1 MATLATCGHQ
11 SIDGGTTSGSAKGIA
26 SVRESG
32 CTDGLPPVALFSGGC
47 PVCRR
52 VAVAHGRDIIIGS
65 LQQQAQLWKAL
76 LGNKYCT
83 ATQNTEPALQQ
94 RKHGPAKRGRCNDYL
109 YVSFIYRRRATLRL
123 VNAIQCI
130 VSHCMLMIFDRP
142 LETDC
147 ACWLVTAHTI
157 PAFPVAFSPPQSA
170 GRPSAPP
177 VSP

>member
-65 LQQQAQLWKAL
+65 LQQQAQLWRTL

-83 ATQNTEPALQQ
+83 ATQVLNTEPALQQ
-94 RKHGPAKRGRCNDYL
+94 RKHGPAKRGRCNDY
-109 YVSFIYRRRATLRL
+109 VSFIYRRRATLSSLRL

-130 VSHCMLMIFDRP
+130 ALHVNVDDFRP
-142 LETDC
+142 
-147 ACWLVTAHTI
+147 AAR
-157 PAFPVAFSPPQSA
+157 A
-170 GRPSAPP
+170 GD
-177 VSP
+177 